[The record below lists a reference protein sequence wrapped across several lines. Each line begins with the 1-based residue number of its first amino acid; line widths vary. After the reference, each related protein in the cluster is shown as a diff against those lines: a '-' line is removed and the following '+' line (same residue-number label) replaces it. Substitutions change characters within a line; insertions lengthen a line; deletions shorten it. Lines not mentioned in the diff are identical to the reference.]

1 MVHRQSQDL
10 EIDRHKW
17 WLISVKKPPRD
28 IVDRLMEPQT
38 AVHFLEFCFSGILPN
53 GKETALEKLN
63 PDDMQYL
70 HASPEGDED
79 GRPISERVMS
89 RVGSVEDSDRLC
101 LVVGKNIQS
110 MKNRT
115 CEGIIP
121 LSEQRWK
128 EKGLDQEDHFDIAC
142 QSRSAVVA
150 AWEYLNQPR
159 VAKNMRDTFHLLW
172 GHWEELEVMIN
183 RQRMIDQEPPVS
195 VTRLWLQFI
204 VAHFQV
210 VAERAHRWV
219 IVHVNALRAP
229 LLQRLAAHR
238 PMNLDVVDSLQWKLT
253 DRLHMLV
260 EIASVADYAIM
271 IPMHGYNGYTPPPIP
286 PHILPALRDAHADWD
301 LLTLLFQKA
310 GQSGLEICP
319 GREVVTEFG
328 IGDGVPSEPGDF
340 SGDRYSI
347 ALFNQPCK
355 DALIQG
361 APEEVYPLVT
371 GEEFNTPAM
380 KRNFAALQETL
391 KRKEAKWNLR
401 AAIIAT

>member
-10 EIDRHKW
+10 E
-17 WLISVKKPPRD
+17 

-142 QSRSAVVA
+142 QSLSAVVA

-286 PHILPALRDAHADWD
+286 PHILPALRSASWEERRQA
-301 LLTLLFQKA
+301 
-310 GQSGLEICP
+310 
-319 GREVVTEFG
+319 
-328 IGDGVPSEPGDF
+328 
-340 SGDRYSI
+340 YS
-347 ALFNQPCK
+347 PRMK
-355 DALIQG
+355 
-361 APEEVYPLVT
+361 LVT
-371 GEEFNTPAM
+371 RATRQRTCTILPFRGESDGRTYHRAGMPMRTGTCSPCCSRRQARAGWRSVLDERWSRNLALAM
-380 KRNFAALQETL
+380 GGHKLVGGSSRARIVCNIGETF
-391 KRKEAKWNLR
+391 
-401 AAIIAT
+401 